1 MEPVEYAASMTRKAL
16 IGAAVLDCTG
26 APPIRD
32 GMIVVE
38 GGKIQAVG
46 RRGEVSAPDAEII
59 DLTGATLLPGLINT
73 HDHLSAPDPEDPL
86 IDHAA
91 EVGLRTT
98 SSPQYRHTF
107 ALRYGQQELRDGVT
121 TIRILG
127 EKDFLDLGYKESF
140 DRGLVP
146 GPRIL
151 PSGPAIATSAQ
162 FHGVAIS
169 VVADGPEAV
178 RAAVRRNIVRDAQ
191 VIKLLIT
198 GGRKAGVPKRLMKSH
213 FTREEIR
220 AAIDEAHKFDVKV
233 TAHAN
238 GGIGVEHAVE
248 AGIDGIEHGNYMSD
262 RELEIVV
269 EAGTYVGLTLLW
281 HFTEAYRRVLGDQ
294 RDEIEA
300 YVRRLRAA
308 GAKLV
313 VGNDHCHQDHG
324 VVRQIVLLTAFG
336 LPPMEAIQ
344 TATKHAA
351 IACGVEATLGTLEVG
366 KYADV
371 VAVGGDPLSDIAALR
386 DVRMVMKEG
395 AIAYRAPVAAA

>member
-1 MEPVEYAASMTRKAL
+1 LSSSGRKAL
-16 IGAAVLDCTG
+16 VGAAILDCTG
-26 APPIRD
+26 SPTLAEGVLVTD
-32 GMIVVE
+32 GN
-38 GGKIQAVG
+38 KIAAVG
-46 RRGEVSAPDAEII
+46 PKTQVAIPADAEVVDIAG
-59 DLTGATLLPGLINT
+59 LTLLPGLINT

-86 IDHAA
+86 IDHAV
-91 EVGLRTT
+91 EVQLRST
-98 SSPQYRHTF
+98 SSVQYRHTF

-162 FHGVAIS
+162 YHGVAIS
-169 VVADGPEAV
+169 VVADGPEGV
-178 RAAVRRNIVRDAQ
+178 RAAVRRNVVRDAQ

-213 FTREEIR
+213 FTREEIH

-233 TAHAN
+233 TAHCN

-248 AGIDGIEHGNYMSD
+248 AGIDGIEHGNYLSD
-262 RELEIVV
+262 RELEMVV
-269 EAGTYVGLTLLW
+269 RAGTYVGLTLLW
-281 HFTEAYRRVLGDQ
+281 HFTEVYRKVLGDQ
-294 RDEIEA
+294 REEIEQ

-308 GAKLV
+308 GAKMV

-324 VVRQIVLLTAFG
+324 LVRQIVMLTDFG
-336 LPPMEAIQ
+336 LPAMDAIQ
-344 TATKHAA
+344 TATRHAA
-351 IACGVEATLGTLEVG
+351 IACGVDETLGTLEVG

-371 VAVGGDPLSDIAALR
+371 IAVPRDPLKDITALR
-386 DVRMVMKEG
+386 DVRMVMKDG
-395 AIAYRAPVAAA
+395 AIQHRFATPVA